1 MQFKK
6 LKPGVVFI
14 FRPKD
19 HQERVPLF
27 FKTKDGDAVNLSDGT
42 VIVLD
47 PKQDVLE
54 IQMARSTNNKGAH
67 ST

>member
-6 LKPGVVFI
+6 LKAGVFFI
-14 FRPKD
+14 LRPKD
-19 HQERVPLF
+19 HQERVPPF
-27 FKTKDGDAVNLSDGT
+27 FKTRDGDAVNLFDGE

-54 IQMARSTNNKGAH
+54 LQMARSANNKGAH
-67 ST
+67 SS